1 MSSFIATVAA
11 LLTIFGAGFGVTLLF
26 LRNVKQIPVAELA
39 GLSWLLGAA
48 VLSFSL
54 WLIGMLLRGVSL
66 HIAIAFIA
74 LGLTLTGIAI
84 FRNGKLKV
92 RIPRLR
98 GWLEYALVFFLCL
111 EIGTVLLL
119 TFKHTLGWDGLLIWE
134 LKARYA
140 YLNGGALPAQHFF
153 RRPRVFSHPEYPLP
167 FCRMLETSGI
177 YFWIGDC
184 DQYWVKLIFPLFYA
198 VGMVLLAQ
206 AGTCWSGK
214 RWIGLLVANLFL
226 FIPFLTR
233 AAGGIVLGYA
243 DVPLS
248 IVYLAAFYFL
258 SIFVRQNSSAALS
271 CFVALAAILPW
282 IKRDG
287 VILWFVVAVCGAWVI
302 WRRRGVVSVLLSFLP
317 GVCVIAGWQIYL
329 KAMHASPAQD
339 FNSIGLASL
348 CANLYR
354 IGPVL
359 SSLISEAATIEHWSL
374 LWLATLA
381 AFLCFV
387 IRGRGQHA
395 LMLVICTVAPIA
407 LYCGVYLFSAWSDYL
422 HHVQSSLPRLLLHVA
437 PLSMLAIALA
447 LGSPSRDSTRA
458 ADH

>member
-26 LRNVKQIPVAELA
+26 LRNVKQIAVAELT

-48 VLSFSL
+48 VLSLSL

-74 LGLTLTGIAI
+74 LGLTLAGIAI
-84 FRNGKLKV
+84 FRNRKLKV

-111 EIGTVLLL
+111 EIGAVLLL

-140 YLNGGALPAQHFF
+140 YLNGGALPAQYFSDA
-153 RRPRVFSHPEYPLP
+153 PRVFSHPEYPLFLP
-167 FCRMLETSGI
+167 MLETWI

-206 AGTCWSGK
+206 AGTFWSGK

-271 CFVALAAILPW
+271 CFIALAAILPW
-282 IKRDG
+282 IKREG
-287 VILWFVVAVCGAWVI
+287 VVLWFVVTACGAWII
-302 WRRRGVVSVLLSFLP
+302 WRRRGIFPALFSFLP
-317 GVCVIAGWQIYL
+317 GVCVIVGWQIYL

-339 FNSIGLASL
+339 FDSIGLARL
-348 CANLYR
+348 CANSYR
-354 IGPVL
+354 FGPVL
-359 SSLISEAATIEHWSL
+359 RSLISEAATIEHWNL

-447 LGSPSRDSTRA
+447 LGLPARGSARQ
-458 ADH
+458 ADR

>member
-1 MSSFIATVAA
+1 MSSFIATVTA
-11 LLTIFGAGFGVTLLF
+11 LLTIFGAGFGVTSLF
-26 LRNVKQIPVAELA
+26 LRNVKQIAVAELT

-48 VLSFSL
+48 VMSLSL

-74 LGLTLTGIAI
+74 LGLTLMGIAI
-84 FRNGKLKV
+84 FRNRKLKV

-140 YLNGGALPAQHFF
+140 YLNGGALPAHYFSDA
-153 RRPRVFSHPEYPLP
+153 PRVFSHPEYPLFLP
-167 FCRMLETSGI
+167 MLETWI

-198 VGMVLLAQ
+198 VGMILLAQ
-206 AGTCWSGK
+206 AGTFWSGK

-258 SIFVRQNSSAALS
+258 SIFVRQNSGAAWS
-271 CFVALAAILPW
+271 CFIALAAILPW
-282 IKRDG
+282 IKREG
-287 VILWFVVAVCGAWVI
+287 VVLWFVVTACGAWII
-302 WRRRGVVSVLLSFLP
+302 WRRRGIFPALLSFLP
-317 GVCVIAGWQIYL
+317 GVCVIVGWQIYL
-329 KAMHASPAQD
+329 KAMHVSPAQD
-339 FNSIGLASL
+339 FDSIGLARL
-348 CANLYR
+348 YANLYR
-354 IGPVL
+354 FGPVL
-359 SSLISEAATIEHWSL
+359 RSLISEAEAIEHWSL
-374 LWLATLA
+374 LWFATMA

-395 LMLVICTVAPIA
+395 LMLVICTIAPIA

-422 HHVQSSLPRLLLHVA
+422 HHIESSLPRLLLHVA

-447 LGSPSRDSTRA
+447 LGLPSRGSARQ
-458 ADH
+458 ADR

>member
-26 LRNVKQIPVAELA
+26 LRNVKQIAIAELA

-48 VLSFSL
+48 VLSLSL

-66 HIAIAFIA
+66 HVAIFFIA
-74 LGLTLTGIAI
+74 LGLTLVGIAI
-84 FRNGKLKV
+84 FRNRKLEV

-98 GWLEYALVFFLCL
+98 GWLEYALVIFLCL

-140 YLNGGALPAQHFF
+140 YLNGGALPVPYFSDA
-153 RRPRVFSHPEYPLP
+153 PRVFSHPEYPLFLP
-167 FCRMLETSGI
+167 MLETWI

-184 DQYWVKLIFPLFYA
+184 DQYWVKLIFPIFYA
-198 VGMVLLAQ
+198 IGMVLLAQ
-206 AGTCWSGK
+206 AGTFWSGK

-258 SIFVRQNSSAALS
+258 SIFLRQNSSAILS
-271 CFVALAAILPW
+271 CFIALAAILPW
-282 IKRDG
+282 IKREG
-287 VILWFVVAVCGAWVI
+287 IILWFVIMACGAWII
-302 WRRRGVVSVLLSFLP
+302 WRRRGIFPALFSFLP
-317 GVCVIAGWQIYL
+317 GACVIVGWQIYL

-339 FNSIGLASL
+339 FDSIGLARL

-354 IGPVL
+354 FGPVL
-359 SSLISEAATIEHWSL
+359 CSLISEAATIEHWNL
-374 LWLATLA
+374 LWLATLM

-387 IRGRGQHA
+387 IRGRDQQA
-395 LMLVICTVAPIA
+395 LMLVICAVAPIA
-407 LYCGVYLFSAWSDYL
+407 LYCGIYLFSAWSDYL

-447 LGSPSRDSTRA
+447 LSLPSRGSARLTDR
-458 ADH
+458 

>member
-1 MSSFIATVAA
+1 MSSFIATLAA
-11 LLTIFGAGFGVTLLF
+11 LLTIFGAGFGAALLL
-26 LRNVKQIPVAELA
+26 LRNVKQIAVAELA

-48 VLSFSL
+48 ILSLSL
-54 WLIGMLLRGVSL
+54 WLIGMLLHGVLL
-66 HIAIAFIA
+66 HIAITFIA
-74 LGLTLTGIAI
+74 LGLTLAGIAI
-84 FRNGKLKV
+84 FRNRKLKV

-111 EIGTVLLL
+111 EIGAVLLL

-140 YLNGGALPAQHFF
+140 YLNGGALPVSYFSDA
-153 RRPRVFSHPEYPLP
+153 PRVFSHPEYPLFLP
-167 FCRMLETSGI
+167 MLETWI

-198 VGMVLLAQ
+198 VGIILLAQ
-206 AGTCWSGK
+206 ASAFWSGK

-258 SIFVRQNSSAALS
+258 SIFVRQHSSAALS
-271 CFVALAAILPW
+271 CFIALAAILPW
-282 IKRDG
+282 IKREG
-287 VILWFVVAVCGAWVI
+287 VVLWFVVTACGAWII
-302 WRRRGVVSVLLSFLP
+302 WRRRGIFPALLSFLP
-317 GVCVIAGWQIYL
+317 GVCVIVGWQVYL

-339 FNSIGLASL
+339 FHSIGLASL
-348 CANLYR
+348 YANLYR
-354 IGPVL
+354 VGPIL
-359 SSLISEAATIEHWSL
+359 CTLLSEAATIEHWNL
-374 LWLATLA
+374 LWLTTLMA
-381 AFLCFV
+381 SLCLI
-387 IRGRGQHA
+387 IRGRGQDA
-395 LMLVICTVAPIA
+395 LMLVICTVTPIA

-422 HHVQSSLPRLLLHVA
+422 HHVGSSLPRLLLHIA
-437 PLSMLAIALA
+437 PLSMLVIASALA
-447 LGSPSRDSTRA
+447 PPSRNSAR
-458 ADH
+458 

>member
-26 LRNVKQIPVAELA
+26 LRNVKQIAVAELT

-48 VLSFSL
+48 VLSLSL

-84 FRNGKLKV
+84 FRNRKLKV

-111 EIGTVLLL
+111 EIGAVLLL

-140 YLNGGALPAQHFF
+140 YLNGGALPAQYFSDA
-153 RRPRVFSHPEYPLP
+153 PRVFSHPEYPLFLP
-167 FCRMLETSGI
+167 MLETWI

-206 AGTCWSGK
+206 AGTFWSGK

-282 IKRDG
+282 IKREG
-287 VILWFVVAVCGAWVI
+287 VILWFVVTACGAWII
-302 WRRRGVVSVLLSFLP
+302 WRRRGVVPALLSFLP
-317 GVCVIAGWQIYL
+317 GVCVIVGWQIYL
-329 KAMHASPAQD
+329 KAMHVSPAQD
-339 FNSIGLASL
+339 FDSIGLAPL

-359 SSLISEAATIEHWSL
+359 RSLISEAATIEHWNL
-374 LWLATLA
+374 LWLATLV
-381 AFLCFV
+381 AFFCFV

-395 LMLVICTVAPIA
+395 LMLVVCTVAPIA
-407 LYCGVYLFSAWSDYL
+407 LYCGVYLFSAWSDYR
-422 HHVQSSLPRLLLHVA
+422 HHVGSSLPRLLLHVA

-447 LGSPSRDSTRA
+447 LAPPSRDSARQA
-458 ADH
+458 GS